1 MKDKSLFL
9 KMHIVLERNL
19 GKIPGYET
27 EAGLVKSDLVYNMDH
42 MRISG
47 IEPSSVSL
55 SQRKYLKRL
64 QKWPHKRQ
72 SNRCK
77 PTD

>member
-27 EAGLVKSDLVYNMDH
+27 EAGLVKF
-42 MRISG
+42 
-47 IEPSSVSL
+47 
-55 SQRKYLKRL
+55 
-64 QKWPHKRQ
+64 
-72 SNRCK
+72 
-77 PTD
+77 